1 MRRIKPLLL
10 LIGGALFML
19 TSCYKSESVYYDE
32 LDVTQTNYEV
42 DFNFSSYTS
51 FAMPDSTI
59 LKTNYMTD
67 EEIEN
72 FFAADGAGE
81 KTKALLRTS
90 FESRGYT
97 YTDSYD
103 NADFVAVPTVL
114 MVKTSGTVYYPPGWW
129 WGYPGYGW
137 GWGSGYGWGWPGY
150 GWGYPGYGY
159 SYQYKTGTIVLE
171 MVDGASFKSLLDWQE
186 SNQGQGQQS
195 AANEVPELLIRWMA
209 SIDGYITS
217 NQEYNQERAQ
227 RGMDEAFTQSPYL
240 KK

>member
-1 MRRIKPLLL
+1 MRKMKPLLL
-10 LIGGALFML
+10 LIGGALIMM
-19 TSCYKSESVYYDE
+19 TSCYKSETVYYDE

-42 DFNFSSYTS
+42 DFNFSSYSS

-59 LKTNYMTD
+59 LKTNFMTD
-67 EEIEN
+67 EEIED
-72 FFAADGAGE
+72 FFAPGGAAE
-81 KTKALLRTS
+81 KTKELLKTS
-90 FESRGYT
+90 FGSRGYT

-114 MVKTSGTVYYPPGWW
+114 MMKYSGTVYYPPGWW

-137 GWGSGYGWGWPGY
+137 GYPGWGWGWPGY

-159 SYQYKTGTIVLE
+159 SYQYKLGTIVLE
-171 MVDGASFKSLLDWQE
+171 MVDGASFREFLEWQA
-186 SNQGQGQQS
+186 SNPGQGQQS
-195 AANEVPELLIRWMA
+195 GANEVPDLLIRWMA

-217 NQEYNQERAQ
+217 DQEYNQERAK
-227 RGMDEAFTQSPYL
+227 RGMDEAFEQSPYL